1 MSEYEYD
8 VEKAAAYTEQIIA
21 IAKDLWGDVP
31 LHPETHT
38 WADGTVSVLVEHRRP
53 NYDDL
58 HRTAVCKLNFQ
69 EDGFRDED
77 GPALRETV
85 SKGRG
90 SDLLYSERRDE
101 LL

>member
-8 VEKAAAYTEQIIA
+8 VAKAAQYTEQIIG

-31 LHPETHT
+31 LHPTTHT
-38 WADGTVSVLVEHRRP
+38 WADGTVSIQIEHRRP
-53 NYDDL
+53 TYGNL
-58 HRTAVCKLNFQ
+58 HRTTVCKLNFQ

-85 SKGRG
+85 SKGRDRG
-90 SDLLYSERRDE
+90 LLYSERRDE